1 MAGCVIAVDVGGTFT
16 DIALADLDAG
26 QLWTTK
32 TPTTPHDQSQ
42 GFAAGVAK
50 VLQQASK
57 APGDIVATLHGST
70 VATNMIIERKG
81 SPVALLTTTGCRY
94 VLHIGRHDV
103 PKSAHMYLW
112 VKPPRL
118 VTPEHIYE
126 VAERLDHTGAVQQPL
141 DEAACIVL
149 LQRLQEQRFPVL
161 AISLLHAYANP
172 IHERRLKALCERYL
186 PDTPLSVSSEVL
198 PQFREYERTMATV
211 LNAYVLPH
219 VGSYYGRLERR
230 MHDMRVRAPLL
241 IMKSNG
247 GMASATA
254 AATQPVLTV
263 LSGPAAA
270 VVGAIAVARQA
281 GFSRCISIDVGGTS
295 ADVCLAE
302 GETPTLTTE
311 GEVADLPLSFPMI
324 DVHSIGAGGGSIAR
338 LTSSGGLQVGPESA
352 GADPGPVCYDTGGCE
367 PTITDAHV
375 VLGCL
380 GDALLQGALRLHRDK
395 AYAAIAERIA
405 RPLNLSVEAAAHG
418 MLEILNNTMAGAI
431 RAISIERGYD
441 PRDFVLLA
449 CGGAGPLHAGR
460 LAELLEMPTV
470 IIPRY
475 SGVLST
481 LGLLHSDIKNDYVR
495 TVLQRHS
502 AFDLTALNT
511 ACSDLEGQARHWL
524 MEEGIAP
531 AAQALQRFADLRYAN
546 QGYEITVPVPDGPL
560 TDTTLAQTI
569 AAFHQE
575 HQRLYTYASPELP
588 VELVNLR
595 VSASGPA
602 RPFALT
608 PLPAAAKSPRSPLY
622 QRGAEGGFRERGEGG
637 ESSRAV
643 YFPNAG
649 GFVACPVYNYAAL
662 PPGAR
667 MTGPAIITQDLS
679 TIVVQPQ
686 HQVHLDRYG
695 NLIMAIPNQ
704 H

>member
-1 MAGCVIAVDVGGTFT
+1 MEKRMAGCVVAVDVGGTFT
-16 DIALADLDAG
+16 DITLADLEAG

-50 VLQQASK
+50 VLQQAGK
-57 APGDIVATLHGST
+57 APGDVVATLHGST

-81 SPVALLTTTGCRY
+81 SPLALLTTTGCRY

-126 VAERLDHTGAVQQPL
+126 IAERLDHTGKVQQPL
-141 DEAACIVL
+141 DEVACTAL
-149 LQRLQEQRFPVL
+149 LRRLQEQRFPVI
-161 AISLLHAYANP
+161 AISLLHSYANP
-172 IHERRLKALCERYL
+172 IHEQRLKALCERYL

-230 MHDMRVRAPLL
+230 LHDMQVRAPLL

-247 GMASATA
+247 GMASAAA

-281 GFSRCISIDVGGTS
+281 GFTRCISIDVGGTS

-302 GETPTLTTE
+302 EEKPTLTTE
-311 GEVADLPLSFPMI
+311 GEVADLPLPFPMI

-338 LTSSGGLQVGPESA
+338 FTSSGGLQVGPESA
-352 GADPGPVCYDTGGCE
+352 GADPGPVCYDNGGRE

-375 VLGCL
+375 VLGRL
-380 GDALLQGALRLHRDK
+380 GEALLGGEVRLHRAK

-405 RPLNLSVEAAAHG
+405 RPLNLSVEAAAYG

-460 LAELLEMPTV
+460 LAELLQMPTV

-495 TVLQRHS
+495 TVLQRHN

-511 ACSDLEGQARHWL
+511 AYHDLETQARAWL
-524 MEEGIAP
+524 SAEGIAL
-531 AAQALQRFADLRYAN
+531 AAQRLERFADLRYAN
-546 QGYEITVPVPDGPL
+546 QGYEITVPVPDGPV
-560 TDTTLAQTI
+560 TATTLAQTI
-569 AAFHQE
+569 ATFHQE

-602 RPFALT
+602 RPFVLKPLLAT
-608 PLPAAAKSPRSPLY
+608 PDMPRSHPTT
-622 QRGAEGGFRERGEGG
+622 
-637 ESSRAV
+637 RAV
-643 YFPNAG
+643 YFPDAG
-649 GFVACPVYNYAAL
+649 GFVSCPVYEYAAL
-662 PPGAR
+662 PPGVR
-667 MTGPAIITQDLS
+667 LTGPAIIIQDLS
-679 TIVVQPQ
+679 TVVVQPQ
-686 HQVHLDRYG
+686 HQVHLDGYG
-695 NLIMAIPNQ
+695 NLIMTIP
-704 H
+704 HHH

>member
-1 MAGCVIAVDVGGTFT
+1 MEKRMAGCVVAIDVGGTFT
-16 DIALADLDAG
+16 DIALADLEAG

-42 GFAAGVAK
+42 GFATGVAK
-50 VLQQASK
+50 VLQQAGK
-57 APGDIVATLHGST
+57 TPGDVVATLHGST

-81 SPVALLTTTGCRY
+81 SPLALLTTTGCRY

-126 VAERLDHTGAVQQPL
+126 IAERLDHTGAVQEPL
-141 DEAACIVL
+141 NEAACIAL
-149 LQRLQEQRFPVL
+149 LRRLQEQRFPVL
-161 AISLLHAYANP
+161 AISLLYAYANP
-172 IHERRLKALCERYL
+172 LHEQRLKALCERYL
-186 PDTPLSVSSEVL
+186 PDTLLSVSSEVL

-230 MHDMRVRAPLL
+230 MHDMQIRARLL

-247 GMASATA
+247 GMASAA
-254 AATQPVLTV
+254 AAAAQPVLTV

-270 VVGAIAVARQA
+270 VVGAMAVARQA
-281 GFSRCISIDVGGTS
+281 GFTRCISIDVGGTS

-302 GETPTLTTE
+302 EEKPTLTTE
-311 GEVADLPLSFPMI
+311 GEIADLPLPFPMI
-324 DVHSIGAGGGSIAR
+324 DVHSLGAGGGSIAR
-338 LTSSGGLQVGPESA
+338 LTASGSLQVGPESA
-352 GADPGPVCYDTGGCE
+352 GADPGPVCYDHGGHE
-367 PTITDAHV
+367 PTITDAHL
-375 VLGCL
+375 VLGRL
-380 GDALLQGALRLHRDK
+380 GEALLGGELRLHRDK

-405 RPLNLSVEAAAHG
+405 RPLNLSVETAAHG
-418 MLEILNNTMAGAI
+418 MLEILNNTMAGAM

-441 PRDFVLLA
+441 PRHFVLLA

-495 TVLQRHS
+495 TMLQRHN
-502 AFDLTALNT
+502 AFDLTALNL
-511 ACSDLEGQARHWL
+511 AFRDLEGQARAWL
-524 MEEGIAP
+524 TEEGIAP
-531 AAQALQRFADLRYAN
+531 AAQRLERFADLRYAN
-546 QGYEITVPVPDGPL
+546 QGYELTVPVPEGRL
-560 TDTTLAQTI
+560 TETTLAQPLAT
-569 AAFHQE
+569 FHQE

-595 VSASGPA
+595 VSAHGPA
-602 RPFALT
+602 RPFVLQ
-608 PLPAAAKSPRSPLY
+608 PLPATPETSMPLPMT
-622 QRGAEGGFRERGEGG
+622 RP
-637 ESSRAV
+637 V
-643 YFPNAG
+643 YFSTTD
-649 GFVACPVYNYAAL
+649 GFVECPVYDYVSL
-662 PPGAR
+662 PPGAHL
-667 MTGPAIITQDLS
+667 TGPAIITQDLS

-686 HQVHLDRYG
+686 HQVHLDSYG
-695 NLIMAIPNQ
+695 NIIMAVPQQI
-704 H
+704 

>member
-1 MAGCVIAVDVGGTFT
+1 MPGCVIAVDVGGTFT
-16 DIALADLDAG
+16 DIALADLDTG
-26 QLWTTK
+26 QLWTAK

-42 GFAAGVAK
+42 GFAAGVAR
-50 VLQQASK
+50 VLQQAGK
-57 APGDIVATLHGST
+57 APEDVVALLHGST
-70 VATNMIIERKG
+70 VATNLIIERKG
-81 SPVALLTTTGCRY
+81 SPLALLTTAGCRY

-126 VAERLDHTGAVQQPL
+126 IPERLDHTGAVQQPL
-141 DEAACIVL
+141 DEAACVAL
-149 LQRLQEQRFPVL
+149 LRRLHEQRLPVL

-172 IHERRLKALCERYL
+172 IHEQRLKALCAQYL
-186 PDTPLSVSSEVL
+186 PDTLLSVSSEVL

-219 VGSYYGRLERR
+219 VGRYYGRLERR
-230 MHDMRVRAPLL
+230 LHDLQVRAPLL

-247 GMASATA
+247 GMASASA
-254 AATQPVLTV
+254 AAAQPVLTV

-281 GFSRCISIDVGGTS
+281 GFSRCISLDVGGTS

-302 GETPTLTTE
+302 EEKPTLTTE
-311 GEVADLPLSFPMI
+311 GEIADLPLPFPMI

-352 GADPGPVCYDTGGCE
+352 GADPGPVCYDQGGRE
-367 PTITDAHV
+367 PTVTDAHL
-375 VLGCL
+375 VLGRL
-380 GDALLQGALRLHRDK
+380 GETLVEGELRLHRDK
-395 AYAAIAERIA
+395 AYAAIAERLA
-405 RPLNLSVEAAAHG
+405 RPLHLSVEAAAHG
-418 MLEILNNTMAGAI
+418 MLEIVNNTMAGAI

-495 TVLQRHS
+495 TMMQRHN
-502 AFDLTALNT
+502 AFDLAALN
-511 ACSDLEGQARHWL
+511 AAFSDLEQQARTWL
-524 MEEGIAP
+524 TAEGIAP
-531 AAQALQRFADLRYAN
+531 AAQRLERFADWRYVN

-560 TDTTLAQTI
+560 TATTLAQAV

-575 HQRLYTYASPELP
+575 HRRLYTYASPELP

-595 VSASGPA
+595 VSAWGPA
-602 RPFALT
+602 RPFAPQ
-608 PLPAAAKSPRSPLY
+608 PLPATPDTALPRATMR
-622 QRGAEGGFRERGEGG
+622 Q
-637 ESSRAV
+637 V
-643 YFPNAG
+643 YFAHTD
-649 GFVACPVYNYAAL
+649 GFITCPVYDYASL
-662 PPGAR
+662 PAGAR
-667 MTGPAIITQDLS
+667 FTGPAIITQALS

-686 HQVHLDRYG
+686 HQVHVDHYG
-695 NLIMAIPNQ
+695 NVIMAVPP
-704 H
+704 HP

>member
-1 MAGCVIAVDVGGTFT
+1 MEKHMAGCVVAVDVGGTFT
-16 DIALADLDAG
+16 DLALADLETG

-32 TPTTPHDQSQ
+32 TPTTPHDQAQ
-42 GFAAGVAK
+42 GFVAGVAK
-50 VLQQASK
+50 VLQQAGK

-126 VAERLDHTGAVQQPL
+126 IPERLDHTGAVQQPL
-141 DEAACIVL
+141 DEAACVAL
-149 LQRLQEQRFPVL
+149 LRRLQEQRFPVL

-172 IHERRLKALCERYL
+172 IHEQRLKALCEHYL

-211 LNAYVLPH
+211 LNAYVLPL

-230 MHDMRVRAPLL
+230 LHDLQVRAPLL

-254 AATQPVLTV
+254 AASQPVLTV

-302 GETPTLTTE
+302 EEQPTLTTE
-311 GEVADLPLSFPMI
+311 GEVADLPLPFPMI

-352 GADPGPVCYDTGGCE
+352 GADPGPVCYDHGGRE
-367 PTITDAHV
+367 PTITDANV
-375 VLGCL
+375 VLGRL
-380 GDALLQGALRLHRDK
+380 GDALLGGEVRLHRDK

-405 RPLNLSVEAAAHG
+405 RPLNLSVEDAAHG

-495 TVLQRHS
+495 TMLQRHN

-511 ACSDLEGQARHWL
+511 AYHDLEGQARWWL
-524 MEEGIAP
+524 TDEGIAP
-531 AAQALQRFADLRYAN
+531 AAQSLQRFADLRYAN
-546 QGYEITVPVPDGPL
+546 QGYEITVPVPDGPV

-569 AAFHQE
+569 MAFHQE
-575 HQRLYTYASPELP
+575 HQRLYTYASPELA

-608 PLPAAAKSPRSPLY
+608 PLPAAPDMSLPHA
-622 QRGAEGGFRERGEGG
+622 AT
-637 ESSRAV
+637 RAV

-649 GFVACPVYNYAAL
+649 GFVACPVYEYAAL
-662 PPGAR
+662 PPGVR
-667 MTGPAIITQDLS
+667 LTGPTIITQDLS

-695 NLIMAIPNQ
+695 NLIMAIP
-704 H
+704 HHH

>member
-1 MAGCVIAVDVGGTFT
+1 MAGCVVAIDVGGTFT
-16 DIALADLDAG
+16 DIALADLGTG

-42 GFAAGVAK
+42 GFATGVAK
-50 VLQQASK
+50 VLQQAGK
-57 APGDIVATLHGST
+57 TPEDVVATLHGST

-81 SPVALLTTTGCRY
+81 SPLALLTTAGCRY

-126 VAERLDHTGAVQQPL
+126 IPERITHTGAVQEPL
-141 DEAACIVL
+141 DEAACIAL
-149 LQRLQEQRFPVL
+149 LRRLQEQRFPVI

-172 IHERRLKALCERYL
+172 LPEQRLKALCEQYL
-186 PDTPLSVSSEVL
+186 PDTPISVSSEVL

-219 VGSYYGRLERR
+219 VGSYYGRLDRR
-230 MHDMRVRAPLL
+230 MHDMHIHAPLL

-247 GMASATA
+247 GMASAGA
-254 AATQPVLTV
+254 AAVQPVLTV

-270 VVGAIAVARQA
+270 VIGAMAVARQA
-281 GFSRCISIDVGGTS
+281 GFTRCISIDVGGTS
-295 ADVCLAE
+295 ADVCLAQ
-302 GETPTLTTE
+302 GDTPTLTTE
-311 GEVADLPLSFPMI
+311 GEMADLPLPFPMI
-324 DVHSIGAGGGSIAR
+324 DVHSLGAGGGSIAR
-338 LTSSGGLQVGPESA
+338 LTASGGLQVGPESA
-352 GADPGPVCYDTGGCE
+352 GADPGPVCYDHGGRE
-367 PTITDAHV
+367 PTITDAHL
-375 VLGCL
+375 VLGRL
-380 GDALLQGALRLHRDK
+380 GADLVGGELRLHRDK

-405 RPLNLSVEAAAHG
+405 GPLHLSVEAAAHG

-470 IIPRY
+470 LIPRY

-495 TVLQRHS
+495 TLLQRHS
-502 AFDLTALNT
+502 AFDLTALNAT
-511 ACSDLEGQARHWL
+511 FSDLETQARAWL
-524 MEEGIAP
+524 SAEGIAP
-531 AAQALQRFADLRYAN
+531 AAQRLERFADLRYAN
-546 QGYEITVPVPDGPL
+546 QGYELTVPVPDGL
-560 TDTTLAQTI
+560 YTETTLAQTL
-569 AAFHQE
+569 ATFHQE

-602 RPFALT
+602 RPLHFQPLPGANAT
-608 PLPAAAKSPRSPLY
+608 PLSPS
-622 QRGAEGGFRERGEGG
+622 AT
-637 ESSRAV
+637 RAV
-643 YFPNAG
+643 YFPTAG
-649 GFVACPVYNYAAL
+649 GFVECPVYDHAAL
-662 PPGAR
+662 PSGASIA
-667 MTGPAIITQDLS
+667 GPAIITQDLS

-686 HQVHLDRYG
+686 HQVHLDSYG
-695 NLIMAIPNQ
+695 NILMTIPQ
-704 H
+704 HTS

>member
-1 MAGCVIAVDVGGTFT
+1 MAGCVVAVDVGGTFT
-16 DIALADLDAG
+16 DIVLADLDAG

-32 TPTTPHDQSQ
+32 TPTTPYDQSQ

-50 VLQQASK
+50 VLQQAGK
-57 APGDIVATLHGST
+57 APGDVVATLHGST

-141 DEAACIVL
+141 DEAACVAL
-149 LQRLQEQRFPVL
+149 LQRLQEQRFPVI
-161 AISLLHAYANP
+161 AISLLHSYANS
-172 IHERRLKALCERYL
+172 IHERRLKALCEQYL

-230 MHDMRVRAPLL
+230 LHDMQVRAPLL

-281 GFSRCISIDVGGTS
+281 GFTRCISIDVGGTS

-302 GETPTLTTE
+302 GEQPTLTTE
-311 GEVADLPLSFPMI
+311 GEVADLPLPFPMI

-338 LTSSGGLQVGPESA
+338 RTSSGGLQVGPESA
-352 GADPGPVCYDTGGCE
+352 GADPGPVCYDHGGRE

-375 VLGCL
+375 VLGRL
-380 GDALLQGALRLHRDK
+380 GDALLGGEVCLHRDQ
-395 AYAAIAERIA
+395 AYGAIAERLA
-405 RPLNLSVEAAAHG
+405 RPLSLSVEAAAHG
-418 MLEILNNTMAGAI
+418 ILEILNNTMAGAI

-460 LAELLEMPTV
+460 LAELLEIPTV

-481 LGLLHSDIKNDYVR
+481 LGLLHSGIKNDYIR
-495 TVLQRHS
+495 TVLQRHN

-511 ACSDLEGQARHWL
+511 AYSDLEGQARRGL
-524 MEEGIAP
+524 TEEGIAP
-531 AAQALQRFADLRYAN
+531 TAQSLQRFADLRYAN
-546 QGYEITVPVPDGPL
+546 QGYEITVPVPDGPV
-560 TDTTLAQTI
+560 TATTLAQTI
-569 AAFHQE
+569 ATFHQE

-602 RPFALT
+602 RPFALK
-608 PLPAAAKSPRSPLY
+608 PLRAAPGMPMPHPAT
-622 QRGAEGGFRERGEGG
+622 
-637 ESSRAV
+637 RAV

-649 GFVACPVYNYAAL
+649 GFVACPVYEYASL

-667 MTGPAIITQDLS
+667 LTGPAIITQDLS

-686 HQVHLDRYG
+686 HQVHLDSYG
-695 NLIMAIPNQ
+695 NLIMAIPR
-704 H
+704 HH

>member
-1 MAGCVIAVDVGGTFT
+1 MAGCVVAIDVGGTFT
-16 DIALADLDAG
+16 DIALADLDTG
-26 QLWTTK
+26 QLWTSK

-42 GFAAGVAK
+42 GFATGVAK
-50 VLQQASK
+50 ILQQADK
-57 APGDIVATLHGST
+57 TPGDVVATLHGST

-81 SPVALLTTTGCRY
+81 SPLALLTTVGCRY

-126 VAERLDHTGAVQQPL
+126 IPERLAHTGVVQEPL
-141 DEAACIVL
+141 DEAACIAL
-149 LQRLQEQRFPVL
+149 LRRLQEQRFPVI

-172 IHERRLKALCERYL
+172 VHEQRLKALCAQYL
-186 PDTPLSVSSEVL
+186 PDTPFSVSSEVL

-219 VGSYYGRLERR
+219 VGSYYGRLDRR
-230 MHDMRVRAPLL
+230 MHDMHIHAPLL

-254 AATQPVLTV
+254 AAAQPVLTV

-270 VVGAIAVARQA
+270 VVGAMAVARQA
-281 GFSRCISIDVGGTS
+281 GFTRCISIDVGGTS

-302 GETPTLTTE
+302 EDKPTLTTE
-311 GEVADLPLSFPMI
+311 GEIADLPLPFPMI
-324 DVHSIGAGGGSIAR
+324 DVHSLGAGGGSIAR
-338 LTSSGGLQVGPESA
+338 LTASGSLQVGPESA
-352 GADPGPVCYDTGGCE
+352 GADPGPVCYDQGGRE
-367 PTITDAHV
+367 PTITDAHL
-375 VLGCL
+375 VLGRL
-380 GDALLQGALRLHRDK
+380 GADLLGGELRLHRDK

-405 RPLNLSVEAAAHG
+405 GPLHLSVEAAAHG
-418 MLEILNNTMAGAI
+418 MLEILHNTMAGAI

-470 IIPRY
+470 LIPRY

-495 TVLQRHS
+495 TMLQRHN
-502 AFDLTALNT
+502 AFDLTALN
-511 ACSDLEGQARHWL
+511 AAFSDLTTHARAWL
-524 MEEGIAP
+524 SAEGIAP
-531 AAQALQRFADLRYAN
+531 GVQRLERFADLRYAN
-546 QGYEITVPVPDGPL
+546 QGYELTVSLPDGLL
-560 TDTTLAQTI
+560 TETTLAQTL
-569 AAFHQE
+569 ATFHQE

-602 RPFALT
+602 RPWRFQ
-608 PLPAAAKSPRSPLY
+608 PLP
-622 QRGAEGGFRERGEGG
+622 GANGTPPPGT
-637 ESSRAV
+637 RAV
-643 YFPNAG
+643 YFPTVG
-649 GFVACPVYNYAAL
+649 GFVECSVYDYATL
-662 PPGAR
+662 PSGASL
-667 MTGPAIITQDLS
+667 TGPAIITQDLS

-686 HQVHLDRYG
+686 HRMHLDSYG
-695 NLIMAIPNQ
+695 NIIMTIPQ
-704 H
+704 HT

>member
-1 MAGCVIAVDVGGTFT
+1 M
-16 DIALADLDAG
+16 
-26 QLWTTK
+26 Q
-32 TPTTPHDQSQ
+32 
-42 GFAAGVAK
+42 
-50 VLQQASK
+50 
-57 APGDIVATLHGST
+57 
-70 VATNMIIERKG
+70 
-81 SPVALLTTTGCRY
+81 
-94 VLHIGRHDV
+94 
-103 PKSAHMYLW
+103 
-112 VKPPRL
+112 
-118 VTPEHIYE
+118 
-126 VAERLDHTGAVQQPL
+126 
-141 DEAACIVL
+141 
-149 LQRLQEQRFPVL
+149 
-161 AISLLHAYANP
+161 
-172 IHERRLKALCERYL
+172 
-186 PDTPLSVSSEVL
+186 
-198 PQFREYERTMATV
+198 
-211 LNAYVLPH
+211 
-219 VGSYYGRLERR
+219 
-230 MHDMRVRAPLL
+230 VRAPLL

-247 GMASATA
+247 GMASAAA

-281 GFSRCISIDVGGTS
+281 GFTRCISIDVGGTS

-302 GETPTLTTE
+302 EEKPTLTTE
-311 GEVADLPLSFPMI
+311 GEVADLPLPFPMI

-338 LTSSGGLQVGPESA
+338 LTSSSGLQVGLESA
-352 GADPGPVCYDTGGCE
+352 GADPGPVCYDTGGRE

-375 VLGCL
+375 VLGRL
-380 GDALLQGALRLHRDK
+380 GEALLGGEVRLHRDK
-395 AYAAIAERIA
+395 AYAPIAERIA
-405 RPLNLSVEAAAHG
+405 GPLNLSVEAAAYG
-418 MLEILNNTMAGAI
+418 MLEILNNTMAGAM

-495 TVLQRHS
+495 TVLQRHN

-511 ACSDLEGQARHWL
+511 ACSDLENQARRWL
-524 MEEGIAP
+524 TEEGIAP
-531 AAQALQRFADLRYAN
+531 ATQSLQRCADLRYAN
-546 QGYEITVPVPDGPL
+546 QGYEITVPVPDGPM
-560 TDTTLAQTI
+560 TATTLAQTI

-575 HQRLYTYASPELP
+575 HQRLYTYALPELP

-602 RPFALT
+602 RPFVLK
-608 PLPAAAKSPRSPLY
+608 PLPAVPDMPLS
-622 QRGAEGGFRERGEGG
+622 QPTT
-637 ESSRAV
+637 RAV

-649 GFVACPVYNYAAL
+649 GFVACPVYEYASL

-667 MTGPAIITQDLS
+667 LTGPAIITQDLS

-695 NLIMAIPNQ
+695 NLIMAIPYY

>member
-1 MAGCVIAVDVGGTFT
+1 MAGCVVAIDVGGTFT
-16 DIALADLDAG
+16 DIALADLETG

-50 VLQQASK
+50 VLQQAGK
-57 APGDIVATLHGST
+57 PPGDVVATLHGST

-81 SPVALLTTTGCRY
+81 SPLALLTTAGCRY

-126 VAERLDHTGAVQQPL
+126 IPERLTHTGAVHEPL
-141 DEAACIVL
+141 DEAACIAL
-149 LQRLQEQRFPVL
+149 LQHLREQRFPVI

-172 IHERRLKALCERYL
+172 IHEQRLKALCEHYL

-230 MHDMRVRAPLL
+230 MHDMHVQAPLL

-254 AATQPVLTV
+254 AAAQPVLTV

-270 VVGAIAVARQA
+270 VVGAMAVARQA
-281 GFSRCISIDVGGTS
+281 GFTRCISIDVGGTS

-302 GETPTLTTE
+302 EDKPTLTTE
-311 GEVADLPLSFPMI
+311 GEIADLPLPFPMI
-324 DVHSIGAGGGSIAR
+324 DVHSLGAGGGSIAR
-338 LTSSGGLQVGPESA
+338 LTASGSLQVGPESA
-352 GADPGPVCYDTGGCE
+352 GADPGPVCYDHGGRE
-367 PTITDAHV
+367 PTITDANL
-375 VLGCL
+375 VLGRL
-380 GDALLQGALRLHRDK
+380 GADLLGGELRLHRDK
-395 AYAAIAERIA
+395 AHEAIAARIA
-405 RPLNLSVEAAAHG
+405 SPLHLSVEAAAHG
-418 MLEILNNTMAGAI
+418 ILEILHNTMAGAI

-460 LAELLEMPTV
+460 LAELLEMPMV
-470 IIPRY
+470 LIPRY

-495 TVLQRHS
+495 TMMQRHN
-502 AFDLTALNT
+502 AFDLAALNL
-511 ACSDLEGQARHWL
+511 AFGDLVEQARAWL
-524 MEEGIAP
+524 SAEGIAP
-531 AAQALQRFADLRYAN
+531 AAQRLECFADLRYAN
-546 QGYEITVPVPDGPL
+546 QGYELTVPVPDGL
-560 TDTTLAQTI
+560 CTATTLAQTL

-575 HQRLYTYASPELP
+575 HQRLYTYNAPELP

-602 RPFALT
+602 RPLRLP
-608 PLPAAAKSPRSPLY
+608 PLPPANSTSLPAPAI
-622 QRGAEGGFRERGEGG
+622 
-637 ESSRAV
+637 RAV
-643 YFPNAG
+643 YFPTAG
-649 GFVACPVYNYAAL
+649 GFVECPVYDYAAL
-662 PPGAR
+662 PPGAH

-679 TIVVQPQ
+679 TVVVQPQ
-686 HQVHLDRYG
+686 HQVHLDSYG
-695 NLIMAIPNQ
+695 NIIMVIPQ
-704 H
+704 HR

>member
-1 MAGCVIAVDVGGTFT
+1 MEGCVVALDVGGTFT
-16 DIALADLDAG
+16 DIALADLSTG
-26 QLWTTK
+26 YLWTTK

-42 GFAAGVAK
+42 GFAEGVAK
-50 VLQQASK
+50 ILQQAGK
-57 APGDIVATLHGST
+57 NPQDIVATLHGST

-81 SPVALLTTTGCRY
+81 APLALLTTAGCRY

-126 VAERLDHTGAVQQPL
+126 IPERLDHTGAVQEPL
-141 DEAACIVL
+141 DEAACAAL
-149 LQRLQEQRFPVL
+149 LRRLQEQRFPVL

-172 IHERRLKALCERYL
+172 VHEQRLKALCARYL
-186 PDTPLSVSSEVL
+186 PDTPVSVSSEVL

-219 VGSYYGRLERR
+219 VGSYYGRLDRR
-230 MHDMRVRAPLL
+230 MQDMQVHAPLL

-247 GMASATA
+247 GMASAA
-254 AATQPVLTV
+254 AAAAQPVLTV

-270 VVGAIAVARQA
+270 VVGAIAIARQA
-281 GFSRCISIDVGGTS
+281 GFTRCISIDVGGTS

-302 GETPTLTTE
+302 DDKPTLSTE
-311 GEVADLPLSFPMI
+311 GEIADLPLPFPMI

-338 LTSSGGLQVGPESA
+338 LTASGSLQVGPDSA
-352 GADPGPVCYDTGGCE
+352 GADPGPVCYDQGGRE
-367 PTITDAHV
+367 PTITDANL
-375 VLGCL
+375 VLGRL
-380 GDALLQGALRLHRDK
+380 GETLLDGTLRLQREK
-395 AYAAIAERIA
+395 AYTAIAERIA
-405 RPLNLSVEAAAHG
+405 RPLHLSVEAAAYG

-441 PRDFVLLA
+441 PRDFALLA

-460 LAELLEMPTV
+460 LAELLDMPAV

-495 TVLQRHS
+495 TLLQRH
-502 AFDLTALNT
+502 AAY
-511 ACSDLEGQARHWL
+511 DLEAMNRAFHDLEAQAHTWL
-524 MEEGIAP
+524 NEEGIAP
-531 AAQALQRFADLRYAN
+531 EAQHIVRGADLRYAH
-546 QGYEITVPVPDGPL
+546 QGYELTVPVPSGL
-560 TDTTLAQTI
+560 VTETTFAQTL

-602 RPFALT
+602 RPFRLQ
-608 PLPAAAKSPRSPLY
+608 PLVVSTTAVPPVPV
-622 QRGAEGGFRERGEGG
+622 QRP
-637 ESSRAV
+637 V
-643 YFPNAG
+643 YFPTVG
-649 GFVACPVYNYAAL
+649 GFVSCPVYNYASL
-662 PPGAR
+662 LPGAAL
-667 MTGPAIITQDLS
+667 TGPAIITQDLA
-679 TIVVQPQ
+679 TVVVQPQ
-686 HQVHLDRYG
+686 HRVRLDHYG
-695 NLIMAIPNQ
+695 NLIMTVPQPTA
-704 H
+704 

>member
-1 MAGCVIAVDVGGTFT
+1 
-16 DIALADLDAG
+16 
-26 QLWTTK
+26 
-32 TPTTPHDQSQ
+32 
-42 GFAAGVAK
+42 
-50 VLQQASK
+50 
-57 APGDIVATLHGST
+57 GST

-81 SPVALLTTTGCRY
+81 APLALLTTTGCRY

-103 PKSAHMYLW
+103 PKNAHMYLW

-126 VAERLDHTGAVQQPL
+126 IPERLDHTGAVLEPL
-141 DEAACIVL
+141 DEAACIAL
-149 LQRLQEQRFPVL
+149 LTRLQEQRFPVL

-172 IHERRLKALCERYL
+172 LHEQRLKALCAQYL
-186 PDTPLSVSSEVL
+186 PDTPLSISSEVL

-219 VGSYYGRLERR
+219 VGSYYGRLDRR
-230 MHDMRVRAPLL
+230 MYDMQVRAPLL

-254 AATQPVLTV
+254 AAAQPVLTV

-270 VVGAIAVARQA
+270 VVGAIAIGRQA

-302 GETPTLTTE
+302 DEHPTLTTE
-311 GEVADLPLSFPMI
+311 GEIADLPLPFPMI

-338 LTSSGGLQVGPESA
+338 LTASGGLQVGPESA
-352 GADPGPVCYDTGGCE
+352 GADPGPVCYDQGGQE
-367 PTITDAHV
+367 PTTTDANL
-375 VLGCL
+375 VLGRLATELL
-380 GDALLQGALRLHRDK
+380 GGALRLHHDK

-405 RPLNLSVEAAAHG
+405 RPLQLSVEAAAYG

-441 PRDFVLLA
+441 PRDFALLA

-460 LAELLEMPTV
+460 LAELLEIPTV

-495 TVLQRHS
+495 TLLQRHH
-502 AFDLTALNT
+502 AFDPVAINT
-511 ACSDLEGQARHWL
+511 AFDDLAQQARQWL
-524 MEEGIAP
+524 TEEGIP
-531 AAQALQRFADLRYAN
+531 PSAQQLARFADLRYAN
-546 QGYEITVPVPDGPL
+546 QGYELTVAVPEGSVTP
-560 TDTTLAQTI
+560 TTLEQTL

-575 HQRLYTYASPELP
+575 HERLYTYASPELP

-595 VSASGPA
+595 VSAQGPA
-602 RPFALT
+602 RPVTLQ
-608 PLPAAAKSPRSPLY
+608 PLDAPVATSLPPPA
-622 QRGAEGGFRERGEGG
+622 Q
-637 ESSRAV
+637 RAV
-643 YFPNAG
+643 YFPAT
-649 GFVACPVYNYAAL
+649 GFLACPVYDYAML
-662 PPGAR
+662 PAGAR
-667 MTGPAIITQDLS
+667 LTGPAIITQDLS

-686 HQVHLDRYG
+686 HQVSLDRYG
-695 NLIMAIPNQ
+695 NIIMTIPQ
-704 H
+704 HHA

>member
-1 MAGCVIAVDVGGTFT
+1 MEKRMAGCVVAIDVGGTFT
-16 DIALADLDAG
+16 DIALADLDTG

-42 GFAAGVAK
+42 GFATGVAK
-50 VLQQASK
+50 ILQQADK
-57 APGDIVATLHGST
+57 TPGDVLATLHGST

-81 SPVALLTTTGCRY
+81 SSLALLTTAGCRY

-126 VAERLDHTGAVQQPL
+126 IPERLAHTGAVQEPL
-141 DEAACIVL
+141 DEAACVAL
-149 LQRLQEQRFPVL
+149 LRRLQEQRFPVI

-172 IHERRLKALCERYL
+172 IHEQRLKALCEHYL
-186 PDTPLSVSSEVL
+186 PDTPLSISSEVL

-230 MHDMRVRAPLL
+230 LHDMQVRAPLL

-247 GMASATA
+247 GMASAAA

-281 GFSRCISIDVGGTS
+281 GFTRCISIDVGGTS

-302 GETPTLTTE
+302 EEKPTLTTE
-311 GEVADLPLSFPMI
+311 GEVADLPLPFPMI

-352 GADPGPVCYDTGGCE
+352 GADPGPVCYDNGGRE
-367 PTITDAHV
+367 PTITDAHL
-375 VLGCL
+375 VLGRL
-380 GDALLQGALRLHRDK
+380 GAGLLGGELRLHRDK

-405 RPLNLSVEAAAHG
+405 GPLHLSVGAA
-418 MLEILNNTMAGAI
+418 
-431 RAISIERGYD
+431 
-441 PRDFVLLA
+441 
-449 CGGAGPLHAGR
+449 PLHAGR
-460 LAELLEMPTV
+460 LAELLAMPTV
-470 IIPRY
+470 LMPRY

-495 TVLQRHS
+495 TMLQHHN
-502 AFDLTALNT
+502 AFDLTALN
-511 ACSDLEGQARHWL
+511 AAFSDLATQACAWL
-524 MEEGIAP
+524 TAEGIAP
-531 AAQALQRFADLRYAN
+531 AAQRLERFADLRYAN
-546 QGYEITVPVPDGPL
+546 QGYELTVPVPDGL
-560 TDTTLAQTI
+560 CTETTLAQTL
-569 AAFHQE
+569 ATFHQE

-602 RPFALT
+602 RPLRFQ
-608 PLPAAAKSPRSPLY
+608 PR
-622 QRGAEGGFRERGEGG
+622 
-637 ESSRAV
+637 
-643 YFPNAG
+643 
-649 GFVACPVYNYAAL
+649 
-662 PPGAR
+662 PGANGTAR
-667 MTGPAIITQDLS
+667 PPPAT
-679 TIVVQPQ
+679 
-686 HQVHLDRYG
+686 R
-695 NLIMAIPNQ
+695 A
-704 H
+704 